1 MTIDPAVPAKVGLRS
16 ARGPVLISVMLSTGL
31 VALDST
37 IIATAVPSVVT
48 DLGGFA
54 QYPWLFSI
62 YLLTQ
67 AVTVPLYGKFADVLG
82 RKPVMVFGIG
92 LFLIGSVLCGFA
104 WNMLS
109 LIIFRAV
116 QGLGAGAVLPIS
128 MTIIGDIYSV
138 QERAKVQG
146 YTASVWGAASV
157 LGPTLGGVFSQY
169 LSWRWIFFVN
179 LPVGALAVWMLLHH
193 LHENVT
199 RRQHK
204 IDYAGAALL
213 TTGCTLL
220 ILGLLEG
227 GVAWAWDSTWSATV
241 FIVGAVS
248 LVAFVAVELRA
259 SEPIL
264 PMWVFRHRSLVGGNL
279 GSLVVG
285 VMLIGLSSY
294 VPSLAQG
301 VLGTGALVAGFIL
314 AAMSVGWPIAS
325 TLSGRAY
332 MRIGFRDTALI
343 GSAVII
349 VGAVLCALLPRYTRV
364 LELAG
369 VCFVMGCGLGLAST
383 PILVAVQSVV
393 GWDRRG
399 VVTGTNMFFR
409 SIGSAVGAAVFGAIA
424 NGVLTDRF
432 RNPPSALVGTLPANA
447 DATGLV
453 LGGDLNTEP
462 DAVTAYIRDSLYQA
476 THHVFLAM
484 IVVAVLGVIAV
495 ALMPRRTTELPATAA
510 AIPTGH

>member
-1 MTIDPAVPAKVGLRS
+1 MTVDPAAPAKIGLRS
-16 ARGPVLISVMLSTGL
+16 ERGPVLISVMLSTGL

-54 QYPWLFSI
+54 QYPWLFSV

-92 LFLIGSVLCGFA
+92 LFLTGSVLCGFA

-169 LSWRWIFFVN
+169 LTWRWIFFVN
-179 LPVGALAVWMLLHH
+179 VPVGALAVWMLVHH
-193 LHENVT
+193 LHENVIH
-199 RRQHK
+199 RPHK
-204 IDYAGAALL
+204 IDYTGAVLL

-227 GVAWAWDSTWSATV
+227 GVAWSWDSTWSMVV
-241 FIVGAVS
+241 FVGGAVA
-248 LVAFVAVELRA
+248 LVAFVAVEMRA
-259 SEPIL
+259 TEPIL

-285 VMLIGLSSY
+285 VVLIGLSSY
-294 VPSLAQG
+294 VPSFAQG

-325 TLSGRAY
+325 ALSGRAY

-343 GSAVII
+343 GAAVII
-349 VGAVLCALLPRYTRV
+349 LGTVLSTLLPRYTHV

-409 SIGSAVGAAVFGAIA
+409 SMGSAVGAAVFGAIA

-432 RNPPSALVGTLPANA
+432 RNPPSALVGRLPANA

-453 LGGDLNTEP
+453 LGGKLNTEP
-462 DAVTAYIRDSLYQA
+462 GAVTAYIRDSLYQA
-476 THHVFLAM
+476 VHHVVLAM
-484 IVVAVLGVIAV
+484 IVVAVLGVVAV
-495 ALMPRRTTELPATAA
+495 ALMPRRTTEIDATPVTESASL
-510 AIPTGH
+510 